1 VLTTRCCG
9 EQPIERIEHTAEE
22 GLFHITTDST
32 TYYADGVLSS
42 TYVAYVPLN
51 VWKVAGALYPRVR
64 YTLGVPI
71 TPEGEGLLSIFW
83 LLDVYEAIGMPS
95 FLRGLLWPLTM
106 TSTLAAELVNTAV
119 TQLPASSTA
128 LALLGALSV
137 RMAHK

>member
-1 VLTTRCCG
+1 
-9 EQPIERIEHTAEE
+9 
-22 GLFHITTDST
+22 
-32 TYYADGVLSS
+32 
-42 TYVAYVPLN
+42 VPLN
-51 VWKVAGALYPRVR
+51 VWKVAGGLYPRVR

-71 TPEGEGLLSIFW
+71 TPEGEGMLSIFW
-83 LLDVYEAIGMPS
+83 LLDVYEAVGMPS